1 MGDFPVSMS
10 RQYRGNASK
19 SDAGEAPRRFR
30 AERTQTY
37 VSIEIEEQ
45 RSPRPIS
52 AADRANEVSPACAVS
67 TIFLNRG
74 FKIGC
79 LPEPSGASA

>member
-1 MGDFPVSMS
+1 MGDFPVSMT
-10 RQYRGNASK
+10 QYRGKASK
-19 SDAGEAPRRFR
+19 SGAGEAPRRFR
-30 AERTQTY
+30 AERTRTY

-45 RSPRPIS
+45 QSQRSIC
-52 AADRANEVSPACAVS
+52 AALQRYWVSPACAVPS
-67 TIFLNRG
+67 IFLNRG